1 MSETPQRMSEA
12 YVTSGDYAE
21 PEPTGWV
28 GWIIYAAV
36 MMILLGSFA
45 VIQGF
50 VALFDKSYFHV
61 SRGGLITNTSY
72 NGWGAAYLALGALA
86 IAGGIALM
94 SGRTWARIL
103 AVAVASLNAIAEL
116 AFLSAYPVWSVIMIA
131 LDVLV
136 IWAVSVHG
144 REVAALSE

>member
-1 MSETPQRMSEA
+1 MSETPQRTSEA
-12 YVTSGDYAE
+12 YVTGGDYAG
-21 PEPTGWV
+21 PRPTGWV

-45 VIQGF
+45 IIQGF

-61 SRGGLITNTSY
+61 TRSGLITNASY
-72 NGWGAAYLALGALA
+72 NGWAGVHLALGALA

-94 SGRTWARIL
+94 AGKTWARVL
-103 AVAVASLNAIAEL
+103 AVVVAMLNAITEL
-116 AFLSAYPVWSVIMIA
+116 AFLSAYPVWSVIMIT
-131 LDVLV
+131 LDALV
-136 IWAVSVHG
+136 IWAVCVHG